1 MTKDLTLKEKE
12 FAEAFAKLYKTGID
26 MAESD
31 IKCLSTMIKF
41 NEERVK
47 NHYDSEPLK
56 FFKKKH
62 EKWEE
67 ELNEIRE
74 HLHSLYESFA
84 VAMDDY
90 HDLIK

>member
-12 FAEAFAKLYKTGID
+12 FAEAFAKLYKIGID
-26 MAESD
+26 MAKSD
-31 IKCLSTMIKF
+31 VECLSTMINF

-47 NHYDSEPLK
+47 HHYDSEPLK

-62 EKWEE
+62 QKWED
-67 ELNEIRE
+67 ELKEIHE
-74 HLHSLYESFA
+74 HLYSLYESFA

-90 HDLIK
+90 HELIK

>member
-1 MTKDLTLKEKE
+1 MTKDLTFKEKE

-26 MAESD
+26 MAKSD

-62 EKWEE
+62 QKWEN
-67 ELNEIRE
+67 ELKEINE

>member
-26 MAESD
+26 MAKSD

-62 EKWEE
+62 QKWED
-67 ELNEIRE
+67 ELKDINE

-90 HDLIK
+90 RDLIK